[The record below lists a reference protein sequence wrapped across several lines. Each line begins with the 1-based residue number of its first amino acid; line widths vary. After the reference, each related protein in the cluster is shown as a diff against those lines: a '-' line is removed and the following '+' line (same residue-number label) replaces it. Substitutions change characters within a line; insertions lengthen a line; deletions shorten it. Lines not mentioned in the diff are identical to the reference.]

1 MPTKGLNSGTEY
13 VPITANRTESAR
25 DKGADVSKSPFRI
38 EPLADTGL
46 IKALLAR
53 RWGDDLM
60 MFGRT
65 WKIDEY
71 EALVAR
77 NGQGEV
83 LGLATHAMQKTTIL
97 ALTIDNF
104 SDIRGVGRALL
115 DHVAE
120 IGRQKGARVLR
131 VLTTNDNTPALRYF
145 QKLGFRIAALYP
157 GAVMIYRTV
166 ARNLPEIGVDGI
178 PVRDAIELE
187 IDL

>member
-1 MPTKGLNSGTEY
+1 M
-13 VPITANRTESAR
+13 
-25 DKGADVSKSPFRI
+25 DKTPFRI
-38 EPLADTGL
+38 EPLTDTEL
-46 IKALLAR
+46 IRALLAR

-71 EALVAR
+71 EAIVAR
-77 NGQGEV
+77 GEKGEI
-83 LGLATHAMQKTTIL
+83 LGLGTHALQKTTIL

-104 SDIRGVGRALL
+104 FEIRGVGRALL
-115 DHVAE
+115 ERIAE
-120 IGRQKGARVLR
+120 IGREKNARVLR

-145 QKLGFRIAALYP
+145 QKLGFRIVALYP
-157 GAVMIYRTV
+157 GAIMIYRTV
-166 ARNLPEIGVDGI
+166 ARNLPEIGVDNI

>member
-1 MPTKGLNSGTEY
+1 MGNT
-13 VPITANRTESAR
+13 
-25 DKGADVSKSPFRI
+25 PFRI
-38 EPLADTGL
+38 EPLTDTEL
-46 IKALLAR
+46 LKALLSR
-53 RWGDDLM
+53 RWGEDLM

-65 WKIDEY
+65 WKRGEY
-71 EALVAR
+71 QAIVAR
-77 NGQGEV
+77 DEKGEV
-83 LGLATHAMQKTTIL
+83 LGLATHALQKSTIL

-104 SDIRGVGRALL
+104 SERRGIGKALL

-120 IGRQKGARVLR
+120 IGRQQGGRALR

-145 QKLGFRIAALYP
+145 QKLGFRIVALYP

-166 ARNLPEIGVDGI
+166 APNLPEIGVDGI